1 MFDEFAKAITGA
13 NGTGDNIYRNYS
25 AYKVNASPASVAGP
39 KAGAQAGIDEQNRQN
54 AAAEAKVAAD
64 ADAQRKADE
73 QDASKAQMIMK
84 PDHSGYTFY
93 DGTGKQLNI
102 NQFSLLTGKRPD
114 EILADSDNP
123 RDQQFVNDYKT
134 MKAISNAWVNG
145 DNATLQ
151 KYRAADPQKF
161 NTIVSQ
167 YKTPGDM
174 VKGFMSYYS
183 DFYGD
188 GNGSN
193 RPAGQTFSPNNITA
207 PSKQQTKQLGS
218 TNLQQ
223 TLAPAPTAAPPKL
236 GFLDTVNP
244 FSGQRDALNRWKKQQ
259 ASNPWYGYQSSLMGY

>member
-25 AYKVNASPASVAGP
+25 AYKINASPASVAAP
-39 KAGAQAGIDEQNRQN
+39 KAAAQANIDEQNRQN
-54 AAAEAKVAAD
+54 AAASAKVEAD
-64 ADAQRKADE
+64 AAAQRKADE

-84 PDHSGYTFY
+84 PDHSGYYFY

-145 DNATLQ
+145 DTQTLQ
-151 KYRAADPQKF
+151 KYRAADPSKF

-167 YKTPGDM
+167 YKTPADM
-174 VKGFMSYYS
+174 VKGFMSFYS
-183 DFYGD
+183 DYYAN
-188 GNGSN
+188 GNGAN
-193 RPAGQTFSPNNITA
+193 RKQGQTFSPANVTG
-207 PSKQQTKQLGS
+207 PSKAQTKQLGA
-218 TNLQQ
+218 TNFQQ
-223 TLAPAPTAAPPKL
+223 TMAPAPTAAPPKL
-236 GFLDTVNP
+236 SFLDNINP
-244 FSGQRDALNRWKKQQ
+244 FSGQRDELNRWKKQQ
-259 ASNPWYGYQSSLMGY
+259 QSNPWYGYQSSLMGY